1 MSSGNQSLIENFRTI
16 GQYRLISPSM
26 GHCMEH
32 LGTCAPP
39 PCIRGISATLH
50 QNIQTLTIPVK
61 NPMPGAALQFVYFC
75 ANLIMNKFDAQ
86 SLKTIC
92 ANHFSYS
99 QFAEGGKGCCNVCAA
114 VARICRIIKYITLGQ
129 KRVCFCV
136 VSPCLIFWSLWRHVR
151 NILPRRPLIDIYI

>member
-16 GQYRLISPSM
+16 GQYRLISPSI
-26 GHCMEH
+26 GHCMQH

-92 ANHFSYS
+92 ANPFSYS
-99 QFAEGGKGCCNVCAA
+99 QFAEGGRDAA
-114 VARICRIIKYITLGQ
+114 T
-129 KRVCFCV
+129 CV
-136 VSPCLIFWSLWRHVR
+136 PRWRR
-151 NILPRRPLIDIYI
+151 SAELLNILPWAKKGFVSALFPHV